1 MEEYRVPTTSIEVE
15 LQFTDSRVQRGVIF
29 VPASQS
35 VDAWSADPA
44 AFFPFR
50 PAGTQ
55 GTELIARR
63 SVVRLSFTPPPAREE
78 DAPTGMERCAV
89 AIEYAGG
96 RFDGEV
102 LLDTPSNQRRL
113 VDYVNQP
120 GAFLTLHKGEK
131 AHLIQKRWVVR
142 IIQTSS

>member
-1 MEEYRVPTTSIEVE
+1 MEEFRVPTTSIEVE
-15 LQFTDSRVQRGVIF
+15 LQFTDSRVQRGAIF

-35 VDAWSADPA
+35 VEAWSGDTS

-63 SVVRLSFTPPPAREE
+63 SVVRLSFTSPEVREE
-78 DAPTGMERCAV
+78 DTPTTMERCAV
-89 AIEYAGG
+89 VIECPGG
-96 RFDGEV
+96 RFEGEV
-102 LLDTPSNQRRL
+102 LLDTPTNQRRL

-120 GAFLTLHKGEK
+120 GAFITLHKGEK
-131 AHLIQKRWVVR
+131 VHLIQKKLVVR
-142 IIQTSS
+142 IIQTSA